1 MSSVVVVEDTWKI
14 TQVVEL
20 VHSSWRWRCAGSL
33 RASIQILKSVL
44 KLRGNQCNNCLT
56 CVKCHISFFYLKLR
70 ELPLGIAEANSI
82 IFWYSCKHHI
92 KVPFQC
98 LPSIKKP
105 LTCCSISWNIIK
117 TNLIYEMENEYIT
130 ISVQKRIMLM
140 STQFLWG

>member
-20 VHSSWRWRCAGSL
+20 VHSSWRWRFAVSVSL

-44 KLRGNQCNNCLT
+44 KLRGNQCNNRPT

-82 IFWYSCKHHI
+82 IFWYSCKQHI

-98 LPSIKKP
+98 LPSKKKNKP

-117 TNLIYEMENEYIT
+117 TNLIYEMETE
-130 ISVQKRIMLM
+130 
-140 STQFLWG
+140 